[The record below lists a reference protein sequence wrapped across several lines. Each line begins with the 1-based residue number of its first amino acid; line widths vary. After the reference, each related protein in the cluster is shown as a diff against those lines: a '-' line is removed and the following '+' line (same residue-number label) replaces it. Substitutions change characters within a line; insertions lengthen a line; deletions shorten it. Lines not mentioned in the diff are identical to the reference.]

1 MKKKLVAAMMAA
13 VMTIGLLAGC
23 GGSGDSAGG
32 DAAADNASAG
42 DAATEDAAPAEP
54 QQAEVAEATTEDV
67 TIKVALWDYS
77 NTEYYKTIFDAF
89 QAQYPNISIDV
100 VEFTADEYEDVVT
113 TQLGGK
119 QDFDVVFMKGTPKL
133 AALVNQGHVYAID
146 DLLANDAD
154 FNKDAYAGLVDELS
168 LDGHTY
174 ALPFRYDNN
183 LLYYNKDLFDAAGV
197 PYPEDGM
204 SMADYHEL
212 AKKLTSGEG
221 NDKVFG
227 AHVHTWA
234 SNVYM
239 YPARTEAYKFDDPT
253 TYNSL
258 LDYYNEILAMQDEGL
273 VQDYGMLKS
282 SNIHY
287 SGVFY
292 NQQAAMMQMGTWYI
306 NMLFENVGE
315 GKENNFNWGV
325 CSIPNNDGMGLGN
338 CIGGVTPVCIGAYA
352 THPAEAWQFIKYICG
367 EEGAKVLASCGI
379 IPGYSSP
386 AVGEIFDAAPQTYP
400 NAPEGLSKY
409 MNCEKNLPEQPMNA
423 KGGEISTIVDEEHS
437 AIMTKSIT
445 AEEGVQNMIDRVNAA
460 LGQ

>member
-23 GGSGDSAGG
+23 GGGS
-32 DAAADNASAG
+32 DASTGNDTGAES
-42 DAATEDAAPAEP
+42 DAPAEDAAPAEP
-54 QQAEVAEATTEDV
+54 QQAEVAEATSEDV

-89 QAQYPNISIDV
+89 QQQYPNISIDV

-197 PYPEDGM
+197 AYPEDGM

-212 AKKLTSGEG
+212 AKQLTSGEG
-221 NDKVFG
+221 NDKVYG
-227 AHVHTWA
+227 AHVHTWP

-239 YPARTEAYKFDDPT
+239 YSARTEAFKFDDPT
-253 TYNSL
+253 TYENL
-258 LDYYNEILAMQDEGL
+258 IPYYNEIVAMQDEGL
-273 VQDYGMLKS
+273 VQDFGMLQA

-379 IPGYSSP
+379 IPGYSSD
-386 AVGEIFDAAPQTYP
+386 AVGAIFDAAPETYP

-423 KGGEISTIVDEEHS
+423 KGGEIDTIIKEEHS

-445 AEEGVQNMIDRVNAA
+445 AEEGVQNMIDRVNSA